1 MPTSPYVHSRAPPSG
16 DGDDPSR
23 AVGWLPPTA
32 RTHQLAPD
40 AWAACLADY
49 AVAPAS
55 AARERPAGHDQPPD
69 TTSTSRRLAHA
80 ARALPPRQWSVDM
93 GAGGR
98 RALPFRRSVAD
109 PRGPPCRLATRR
121 PFFSEKKRRRREMFA
136 ARGRPRATRGKGGAE
151 EISSPTPPGQVGP
164 RLLLRKRRA
173 ASLTGLVAGRRC
185 GLCGSRTLADNMHR
199 CIAQGISFFFRA
211 ARDFFCGQKST
222 HPLASTFL
230 FETC

>member
-1 MPTSPYVHSRAPPSG
+1 M
-16 DGDDPSR
+16 
-23 AVGWLPPTA
+23 
-32 RTHQLAPD
+32 
-40 AWAACLADY
+40 
-49 AVAPAS
+49 APA
-55 AARERPAGHDQPPD
+55 RRKRPPAGHDRPD

-98 RALPFRRSVAD
+98 RAFYPFGAAWLI
-109 PRGPPCRLATRR
+109 PGAHLAGWQLDVL
-121 PFFSEKKRRRREMFA
+121 FSRKRKGGGARCSP
-136 ARGRPRATRGKGGAE
+136 RGRPRATRGKRGAE

-222 HPLASTFL
+222 HPLARTFL